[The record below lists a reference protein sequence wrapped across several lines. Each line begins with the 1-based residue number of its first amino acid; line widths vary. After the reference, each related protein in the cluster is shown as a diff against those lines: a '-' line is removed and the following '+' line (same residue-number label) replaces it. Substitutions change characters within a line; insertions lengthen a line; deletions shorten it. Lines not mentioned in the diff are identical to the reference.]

1 MKKLCCLILAAAL
14 LLTLGACGKK
24 NAEPELVYV
33 DEGTQE
39 TERKPRQDT
48 AILYTAG
55 MAGRD
60 AGFPA
65 AVQSAR
71 DESTYEYLNGYV
83 GLVDLGG
90 ALDVQGGE
98 TALYTRLD
106 VMNYMG
112 YEAAALAPA
121 DCAAGAETLITA
133 ANAALFPILCGD
145 LVMAGTD
152 TTPLS
157 AWTLA
162 YYGEL
167 CVAYVGV
174 LVPEEVDASLLAAE
188 GVSYELTDCA
198 GAVNKAADTARAAGA
213 DYVVALVSCGAEAA
227 EALLAES
234 HGVDVLLDGAGDG
247 GASRTMQNAMGGE
260 VLYSGLDP
268 AVDSIGRLVIAA
280 DGALSAEII
289 TTLPARDSGMLGY
302 LASLGYEVETETE
315 STSEGTE
322 ELTGETAE

>member
-1 MKKLCCLILAAAL
+1 MKKLCSLLLIAAL
-14 LLTLGACGKK
+14 LLAASACGKK
-24 NAEPELVYV
+24 NTEPELVYV

-60 AGFPA
+60 VSFLAV
-65 AVQSAR
+65 VQSVR
-71 DESTYEYLNGYV
+71 DASTYEYLNGYV

-90 ALDVQGGE
+90 ALDAQGGE
-98 TALYTRLD
+98 AALYTGLD

-112 YEAAALAPA
+112 YEAATVAPA
-121 DCAAGAETLITA
+121 DLSAGMDTLLTA
-133 ANAALFPILCGD
+133 ANGAGFPLLCGD
-145 LVMAGTD
+145 LVMAGTE
-152 TTPLS
+152 TTPMS

-174 LVPEEVDASLLAAE
+174 LAPDGVDSAWLAAE

-198 GAVNKAADTARAAGA
+198 AALDKAAASARSAGA
-213 DYVVALVSCGAEAA
+213 DCVVALVSCGAQTA
-227 EALLAES
+227 EALLAAS

-247 GASRTMQNAMGGE
+247 GMSRTMIDSAGDA

-268 AVDSIGRLVIAA
+268 NADSVGRLVIPAE
-280 DGALSAEII
+280 GEISAEVI
-289 TTLPARDSGMLGY
+289 TALPEADAGMLEH
-302 LASLGYEVETETE
+302 LASLGYEVTLETQTTET
-315 STSEGTE
+315 TE
-322 ELTGETAE
+322 ETTD